1 MNRVVI
7 HHMNFCGDQNR
18 TADTSHND
26 SQGHTQNESKSDSES
41 GESALS
47 LARIKKQTN
56 AIMRAAAL
64 YALAFERKKNTAV
77 HIASVDEK
85 LMRSYNAQ
93 FRGKDAVT
101 DVLSFT
107 AEPDSF
113 ADNFAA
119 ELPDNKPDNKTA
131 AAAAAKP
138 AKPARPAAAHAGDLI
153 VCIPYIAKQAARFKQ
168 PFHTELSRTVIHGV
182 LHLLGYSHASYKKSE
197 PMLAL
202 QERILSLLEAEQSPA
217 VA

>member
-7 HHMNFCGDQNR
+7 HHMNFCDEQNGARNGDI
-18 TADTSHND
+18 
-26 SQGHTQNESKSDSES
+26 SQGGAQNDAESDSES
-41 GESALS
+41 GESTLS
-47 LARIKKQTN
+47 LGAHHSKKQTQT
-56 AIMRAAAL
+56 IMRAAAL
-64 YALAFERKKNTAV
+64 YALAFERKKNTAL
-77 HIASVDEK
+77 HIASVDER
-85 LMRSYNAQ
+85 LMRAYNAQ

-107 AEPDSF
+107 AEP
-113 ADNFAA
+113 ADNSMPEDAFVGP
-119 ELPDNKPDNKTA
+119 EM
-131 AAAAAKP
+131 AAKK
-138 AKPARPAAAHAGDLI
+138 AAQHTTKSKRPDQTHAGDLI

-182 LHLLGYSHASYKKSE
+182 LHLLGYSHASYKKSD

-217 VA
+217 VV

>member
-101 DVLSFT
+101 DVLSFV

-113 ADNFAA
+113 ADSFMGEGAFAGPETPTKSTVA
-119 ELPDNKPDNKTA
+119 GAPKT
-131 AAAAAKP
+131 KRTP
-138 AKPARPAAAHAGDLI
+138 AAHAGDLI